1 MGMSYQYT
9 GSASY
14 PRFDRE
20 LCEVAKIFGGVETA
34 HLKERRE
41 TEGERSLGYWFGFL
55 SSDDSKEP
63 KFVFPEGTD
72 KTLIKWFNNV
82 YNRDFTVEETRT
94 IWENIYKHPEI
105 EDISSQIWDELETLY
120 EEDDFWK
127 IL

>member
-1 MGMSYQYT
+1 MKD
-9 GSASY
+9 
-14 PRFDRE
+14 P
-20 LCEVAKIFGGVETA
+20 
-34 HLKERRE
+34 
-41 TEGERSLGYWFGFL
+41 LGYWFGFL